1 MDKLVFYYSLF
12 YQNDSN
18 KKAQKWEEWR
28 KDELFW

>member
-18 KKAQKWEEWR
+18 KKVQKWEEWR